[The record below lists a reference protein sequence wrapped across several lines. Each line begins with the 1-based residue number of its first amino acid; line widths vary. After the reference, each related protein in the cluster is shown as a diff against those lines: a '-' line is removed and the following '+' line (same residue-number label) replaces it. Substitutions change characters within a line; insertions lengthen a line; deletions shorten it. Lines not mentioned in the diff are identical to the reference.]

1 MTVHDDDAPAP
12 LNSRSGPHLR
22 APGRWRCSKQSE
34 QPPADGRP
42 NSRQMHPKLA
52 HPTEVFASL
61 LAVGFCEGGYFA
73 PIFTPV
79 PAATPT
85 LPDTVFN
92 SQCAELVPA
101 EAPGKPLRDQK
112 IIWG

>member
-1 MTVHDDDAPAP
+1 
-12 LNSRSGPHLR
+12 
-22 APGRWRCSKQSE
+22 
-34 QPPADGRP
+34 
-42 NSRQMHPKLA
+42 MHPKLA

>member
-1 MTVHDDDAPAP
+1 M
-12 LNSRSGPHLR
+12 
-22 APGRWRCSKQSE
+22 
-34 QPPADGRP
+34 
-42 NSRQMHPKLA
+42 
-52 HPTEVFASL
+52 

-85 LPDTVFN
+85 LPDTVF
-92 SQCAELVPA
+92 SSRCAELVPA